1 MAQRLIKVNL
11 RGYQCRGIYFEDSQ
25 NIFESSEID
34 ESSPHQKIKPP
45 FKIILRTT
53 VMKRGKK
60 VTSKK
65 TFTFIEKGITFKR
78 AVEKVSAQR
87 DSFRD
92 DLTFKRKEETKR
104 NTTLREAWDSYI
116 SEREANGKLS
126 KQNIEIQKLVFD
138 RYMEEIEHLP
148 VSQIETEDLQ
158 QIVNSILSS
167 GKKPRTAKLI
177 QDYLRPFF
185 KAAKVVP
192 NPAIDIE
199 LPSFDNTVRF
209 ELSESKAKAL
219 VQAMSTYPEP
229 TIRGVMSFLLDG
241 RRLGEILL
249 MEWESVDITNRS
261 YTVQSFTTKNRKTAQ
276 YQLRDDTADIL
287 EAIPKISKYIFPA
300 RIDTSKPMSK
310 ETFRNH
316 WVKITEALKI
326 EMRIHDVRHLIGGTL
341 VNSGATL
348 EQIAA
353 VLGHSST
360 TITKRYSKVK
370 KETAANALSQFHN
383 AMK

>member
-25 NIFESSEID
+25 NLFESSEID
-34 ESSPHQKIKPP
+34 DSYPHQKIKPP

-65 TFTFIEKGITFKR
+65 TFSFTDKGITFKR
-78 AVEKVSAQR
+78 AVEKVSGLR

-92 DLTFKRKEETKR
+92 DLTFKRKEEVKK
-104 NTTLREAWDSYI
+104 NVTLREAWDQYI
-116 SEREANGKLS
+116 SERDANGKLS
-126 KQNIEIQKLVFD
+126 KQNIDIQKLVFD
-138 RYMEEIEHLP
+138 KYMEEIEHLP

-158 QIVNSILSS
+158 QIVNSILAS

-185 KAAKVVP
+185 KAAKIYP
-192 NPAIDIE
+192 NPATDIE
-199 LPSFDNTVRF
+199 LPTFDNTVRF
-209 ELSESKAKAL
+209 ELSKPKAKAL
-219 VQAMSTYPEP
+219 VQAMSSYPEP

-249 MEWESVDITNRS
+249 MEWTSVNIPSRS

-276 YQLRDDTADIL
+276 YQLRDDTAEVLD
-287 EAIPKISKYIFPA
+287 AIPKISKYIFPA
-300 RIDTSKPMSK
+300 RIDTNRPMSK

-316 WVKITEALKI
+316 WVKILQKLDI
-326 EMRIHDVRHLIGGTL
+326 NMRIHDIRHLIGGTL

-370 KETAANALSQFHN
+370 KETAANALNQFHN